1 MAASDKT
8 GKRSLAPMIKLEDLR
23 IFLSAADNGSL
34 SAAARQLDLTP
45 AVASVGLKRL
55 EAELGTR
62 LLARS
67 TRSLRLTPDGERYLQ
82 YARNVMEQVEA
93 GRNAVVHGRKMIGG
107 AVSLSVPS
115 DLGRNVLL
123 EWLDEF
129 QAQYPS
135 VSLQVR
141 IGDQVADMF
150 REPIGLA
157 IRYGVPED
165 STLVAL
171 PLAPDNCRV
180 LCASPAYFARHGRPG
195 KPADLVKH
203 NCLRFALSDTLYDRW
218 TFFSRSES
226 SVVSVQGNRSSDDG
240 ELVRRWAVAGLGIAY
255 KSKLDVLRDLRAG
268 RLEAALTEFD
278 GEGAPLHLVC
288 AHRTML
294 SPTVN
299 ALRDFLRLRIAS
311 YLE

>member
-1 MAASDKT
+1 
-8 GKRSLAPMIKLEDLR
+8 MIRLEDLR
-23 IFLSAADNGSL
+23 IFLFAADNGSL

-82 YARNVMEQVEA
+82 YARNVMEQVDA
-93 GRNAVVHGRKMIGG
+93 GRNAVAHGRRMIGG

-115 DLGRNVLL
+115 DLGRHALL

-129 QAQYPS
+129 QVQYPD

-141 IGDQVADMF
+141 IGDHVTDMF
-150 REPIGLA
+150 RAPIGLA

-171 PLAPDNCRV
+171 PLAPDNRRV
-180 LCASPAYFARHGRPG
+180 LCASPAYFARHGRPET
-195 KPADLVKH
+195 PADLRRH
-203 NCLRFALSDTLYDRW
+203 NCLRFALSDTLHDRW
-218 TFFSRSES
+218 TFFSSGKPD
-226 SVVSVQGNRSSDDG
+226 VVSVRGNRSSDDG
-240 ELVRRWAVAGLGIAY
+240 ELVRRWAVAGFGIAY
-255 KSKLDVLRDLRAG
+255 KSRLDVLNDLRAG
-268 RLEAALTEFD
+268 RLEAALTRFD

-299 ALRDFLRLRIAS
+299 ALRDFLLQRIGA
-311 YLE
+311 YLA